1 MVLNIC
7 LCIYLDLSKSI
18 SVKCLVQNTQ
28 QKCFFLF
35 FFYTFVCKKIIV
47 CPPCYLQQP
56 VSDFIDLR
64 PAPHSISS
72 GFIDAS
78 CRKWDFKSMNIWF
91 KWVLKPWTGKFCKV
105 MTFYAIFSQ
114 PSTCF
119 WIFYMHN
126 VVLMEKELKNYN
138 EFLPSVT
145 LSQEYFDVTKWC
157 VFARCLD
164 IFSEKQ
170 VLSVFFRCYC
180 HWI

>member
-1 MVLNIC
+1 MF
-7 LCIYLDLSKSI
+7 SPKHTA
-18 SVKCLVQNTQ
+18 KM
-28 QKCFFLF
+28 FFF
-35 FFYTFVCKKIIV
+35 VFFYTFVCKKIIV

-119 WIFYMHN
+119 WIFYMHK
-126 VVLMEKELKNYN
+126 VSVKKYN
-138 EFLPSVT
+138 KLNAPVT
-145 LSQEYFDVTKWC
+145 LKQSYFEVIKWPFLCQLPECILKKKRVFNFSDVVKSELGPV
-157 VFARCLD
+157 VF
-164 IFSEKQ
+164 SG
-170 VLSVFFRCYC
+170 
-180 HWI
+180 